1 MIHPPDAHGSGSHD
15 APETIELS
23 PTTLVAGGDALARD
37 PDGRVVFIPGAIPG
51 ERVRVSL
58 REVKRDF
65 ARADLVEII
74 EASPDRVEPPCPHV
88 SRGCGGCPW
97 QHIAVDAQRSL
108 RRDIIIDALRRIA
121 RIEDP
126 PVQPAVELPADAYR
140 TSVRLLSESGTPA
153 YRRSGSHDPVTVD
166 SCLVL
171 HPLLAEMLSN
181 ARFEGAKEVEMRAGA
196 RTGERMVVAHPRA
209 SRLRLPEGVLSVS
222 TAEVRRG
229 KRVCYHEEAAGRRW
243 QISAGSF
250 FQVRPDGADALV
262 ALVLRAASEARVVT
276 DLYAGVGLFAGA
288 LASEDRRVV
297 AVEANRIAAADA
309 RKNLAGLDARIVVSD
324 VARYKAVPADLV
336 VADPSRAGLR
346 ADGVAAALSA
356 GPARLVVVSCD
367 AAALARDTVL
377 LAAEGYDLTTVTPVD
392 LFPHTAHVEC
402 VSIFDRST
410 D

>member
-1 MIHPPDAHGSGSHD
+1 M
-15 APETIELS
+15 
-23 PTTLVAGGDALARD
+23 
-37 PDGRVVFIPGAIPG
+37 
-51 ERVRVSL
+51 
-58 REVKRDF
+58 
-65 ARADLVEII
+65 
-74 EASPDRVEPPCPHV
+74 
-88 SRGCGGCPW
+88 
-97 QHIAVDAQRSL
+97 
-108 RRDIIIDALRRIA
+108 
-121 RIEDP
+121 
-126 PVQPAVELPADAYR
+126 ELPADAYR